1 MSISKR
7 EQKAV
12 ARWKPGQKWYHPFM
26 AAVVIRLCKFYM
38 TTMNSLNIE
47 GLEKFESLQH
57 RQGRGLLTFSNHVS
71 LFDDPLLPSNFSLPR
86 YEEIRWAATDAINFF
101 GSPLKSW
108 FFTSGKGVPIVRGA
122 GLDQSGFHF
131 LLDRLREG
139 QWVHI
144 FPEGGRTR
152 HPLALM
158 THPFKSGIGRLIA
171 ETQPIALPF
180 YHHGMRDILPVGS
193 MVPRRGKAVRL
204 VFGDPIDCDERYLQG
219 ITRQAEGAE
228 LSGLALWEALAA
240 RTYDAL
246 RHLELAVHPS
256 ARELSVSD
264 ALSSPNVGALSR
276 PAG

>member
-1 MSISKR
+1 MPLSKR
-7 EQKAV
+7 EQAAV
-12 ARWKPGQKWYHPFM
+12 NRWKPGQKWYHPFM
-26 AAVVIRLCKFYM
+26 AKVVIRLCKFYM
-38 TTMNSLNIE
+38 TTMNSLDIE
-47 GLEKFESLQH
+47 GLEKFESLQD

-71 LFDDPLLPSNFSLPR
+71 LFDDPLLPSHFSLPR

-158 THPFKSGIGRLIA
+158 THPFKSGIGRLIT
-171 ETQPIALPF
+171 ETRPIALPF
-180 YHHGMRDILPVGS
+180 YHYGMHAVLPVGS
-193 MVPRRGKAVRL
+193 IVPRRGKAVRL
-204 VFGDPIDCDERYLQG
+204 VFGDPIDCDARYLQG
-219 ITRQAEGAE
+219 VARQAEEAE
-228 LSGLALWEALAA
+228 LSDQALWEALAA

-246 RHLELAVHPS
+246 RHLELAVHPR
-256 ARELSVSD
+256 ARELDVAD
-264 ALSSPNVGALSR
+264 ALSAQNIGALSR

>member
-7 EQKAV
+7 EQDAV
-12 ARWKPGQKWYHPFM
+12 DRWKPGRKWYNHFV
-26 AAVVIRLCKFYM
+26 AAVVIRLSKLLM
-38 TTMNSLNIE
+38 TTLNSLDIE
-47 GLEKFESLQH
+47 GLEKFEALQH

-71 LFDDPLLPSNFSLPR
+71 LFDDPILPPNFGLPR

-101 GSPLKSW
+101 GSPFMAW

-122 GLDQSGFHF
+122 GLDQPGFHF

-158 THPFKSGIGRLIA
+158 THPFKSGIGRMMA
-171 ETQPIALPF
+171 ETQPIALPY
-180 YHHGMRDILPVGS
+180 YHYGMHEILPIGS
-193 MVPRRGKAVRL
+193 KVPRRGKAVRI

-219 ITRQAEGAE
+219 ISRQAEGAE
-228 LSGLALWEALAA
+228 LSGPDLWDALAA

-246 RHLELAVHPS
+246 RHLELALHPS
-256 ARELSVSD
+256 PDE
-264 ALSSPNVGALSR
+264 
-276 PAG
+276 

>member
-7 EQKAV
+7 EQDAV
-12 ARWKPGQKWYHPFM
+12 DRWKPGRKWYNHFV
-26 AAVVIRLCKFYM
+26 AAVVIRLSKFLM

-47 GLEKFESLQH
+47 GLEKFESLKH

-71 LFDDPLLPSNFSLPR
+71 LFDDPILPPNFGLPR

-101 GSPLKSW
+101 GSPFLAW

-122 GLDQSGFHF
+122 GLDQPGFHF

-158 THPFKSGIGRLIA
+158 THPFKSGIGRMMA
-171 ETQPIALPF
+171 ETQPIALPY
-180 YHHGMRDILPVGS
+180 YHYGMHEILPIGS
-193 MVPRRGKAVRL
+193 KVPRRGKAVRI

-219 ITRQAEGAE
+219 IIRQAEGAE
-228 LSGLALWEALAA
+228 LSGPDLWEALAA

-246 RHLELAVHPS
+246 RHLELALHPS
-256 ARELSVSD
+256 PRE
-264 ALSSPNVGALSR
+264 
-276 PAG
+276 